1 MPNYYEFHD
10 HTADIQV
17 HAVGETLEQAIEQ
30 TVIGMLNV
38 MTSAETVM
46 ASESRTIKAN
56 APDLEI
62 LIVNYLTEYLYYFD
76 VERLL
81 FSQVSVSP
89 ILFDE
94 KTQEFTLSSISKGEI
109 FDPTRHEMKTE
120 IKAVTYSFLEII
132 QKKEQSEIWIVFDL

>member
-17 HAVGETLEQAIEQ
+17 HAVGETLEQAVEQ

-46 ASESRTIKAN
+46 ANESRTISVT
-56 APDLEI
+56 APDLDI

-81 FSQVSVSP
+81 FSHVSVSP
-89 ILFDE
+89 IVFNE
-94 KTQEFTLSSISKGEI
+94 KTQEYTLSSISKGEI
-109 FDPTRHEMKTE
+109 FDSKRHEMKTE
-120 IKAVTYSFLEII
+120 IKAVTYSFLKIL
-132 QKKEQSEIWIVFDL
+132 QKKEQSDIWIVFDL